1 METISRGSSP
11 QPRSLVGLFSDL
23 WRETS
28 ALFRA
33 ETELVKAELSE
44 KISQVQT
51 AVIALAV
58 GAVIVFAAIL
68 LLLAAAVNAL
78 EQVLPPDQAAW
89 LSPLI
94 VGVVVGIIGLIVLAK
109 GRRDLEASD
118 LKPSRTIHSL
128 RRDSQLAREHLR

>member
-1 METISRGSSP
+1 METTSRGSDP
-11 QPRSLVGLFSDL
+11 QPASLVRLFSDL

-33 ETELVKAELSE
+33 ETELVRAEVSE
-44 KISQVQT
+44 KIAQIQT

-58 GAVIVFAAIL
+58 GAVILFAAFL
-68 LLLAAAVNAL
+68 LLLAAAVNGLA
-78 EQVLPPDQAAW
+78 QVLPPDQAAW

-94 VGVVVGIIGLIVLAK
+94 VGVLAAIIGLIALAK
-109 GRRDLEASD
+109 GRRDLETSN
-118 LKPSRTIHSL
+118 LKPSRSMHSL

>member
-1 METISRGSSP
+1 METTSRGSGP

-51 AVIALAV
+51 AIIALAV
-58 GAVIVFAAIL
+58 GAVILFAAIL

-78 EQVLPPDQAAW
+78 ARVLPPDQAAW

-94 VGVVVGIIGLIVLAK
+94 VGVVVAIIGLIVLAK
-109 GRRDLEASD
+109 GRRDLEASE
-118 LKPSRTIHSL
+118 LKPSRTMHSL
-128 RRDSQLAREHLR
+128 RRDRELAREHLR

>member
-1 METISRGSSP
+1 METISRGSAS
-11 QPRSLVGLFSDL
+11 QPRSLVGLFADL

-44 KISQVQT
+44 KISQLQT

-58 GAVIVFAAIL
+58 GAVILFAALL

-78 EQVLPPDQAAW
+78 AQVLPPEQAAW
-89 LSPLI
+89 LSPLVI
-94 VGVVVGIIGLIVLAK
+94 GVIVGIIGLIVLAK

-118 LKPSRTIHSL
+118 FKSSRTMHSL
-128 RRDSQLAREHLR
+128 RRNSQLAREHLR

>member
-78 EQVLPPDQAAW
+78 ERVLPPDQAAW

-94 VGVVVGIIGLIVLAK
+94 VGVVVGIIGLIALAK

-118 LKPSRTIHSL
+118 LKPSRTMHSL

>member
-78 EQVLPPDQAAW
+78 ERVLPPDQAAW